1 MSYPTVRLSRRDHEL
16 IRCAWSLGWT
26 TSDVITAA
34 VSPGTLVKTL
44 TERLSRLVSA
54 GYLRRRQVVGGAG
67 HRWLYGAGRNA
78 AAVDPAYAEAWRP
91 SDAQVL
97 HTLAIGETLA
107 ALLTPGAL
115 GSLVVTG
122 WEGEAE
128 LRQWHEPGAALP
140 DLCVRWSHGDRSG
153 VWPVEVD
160 RGTEGRAAWRRK
172 LTRYVHTSYREILV
186 VTTSDERARNL
197 ARLARELGAPAI
209 TTDLRALRGGSP
221 VSVYDAI
228 RGCRRPIDG

>member
-1 MSYPTVRLSRRDHEL
+1 MSRALALSRRDHEL
-16 IRCAWSLGWT
+16 VRCAWSLGWA
-26 TSDVITAA
+26 TSDALRDA
-34 VSPGTLVKTL
+34 VSPETLVKTL
-44 TERLSRLVSA
+44 SRRLGELVAA
-54 GYLRRRQVVGGAG
+54 GYLGRRRIVGGVG
-67 HRWLYGAGRNA
+67 HVFLYGAGRKA
-78 AAVDPAYAEAWRP
+78 PMLDPAYRDAWRP

-97 HTLAIGETLA
+97 HTLAVGETLA
-107 ALLTPGAL
+107 ALLVPGVL

-128 LRQWHEPGAALP
+128 LRRWHEPGAALP
-140 DLCVRWSHGDRSG
+140 DLRVRWSHGERSG
-153 VWPVEVD
+153 AWPVEVD

-209 TTDLRALRGGSP
+209 TTDLRALRNGSP
-221 VSVYDAI
+221 VFVYDSI
-228 RGCRRPIDG
+228 RGCRRPVDG